1 MSEGDDLDSVRPGWQ
16 PDPER
21 EGYERWFDGTAF
33 TGRAH
38 REPDL
43 ANAARR
49 IIGLLRDGRLGK
61 ICFDEQQLF
70 GRRVSAADREAG
82 DEVEQRYARAR
93 RSYRQDAAI
102 RAFRRAT

>member
-1 MSEGDDLDSVRPGWQ
+1 MRMLAAVARQ
-16 PDPER
+16 
-21 EGYERWFDGTAF
+21 YEL
-33 TGRAH
+33 RAH

-93 RSYRQDAAI
+93 RNYRQDAAI

>member
-1 MSEGDDLDSVRPGWQ
+1 MRMLAAVARQ
-16 PDPER
+16 
-21 EGYERWFDGTAF
+21 YEL
-33 TGRAH
+33 RAH

-70 GRRVSAADREAG
+70 GRNVSAADREAG

-93 RSYRQDAAI
+93 RALQAGRDDEGVQAG
-102 RAFRRAT
+102 